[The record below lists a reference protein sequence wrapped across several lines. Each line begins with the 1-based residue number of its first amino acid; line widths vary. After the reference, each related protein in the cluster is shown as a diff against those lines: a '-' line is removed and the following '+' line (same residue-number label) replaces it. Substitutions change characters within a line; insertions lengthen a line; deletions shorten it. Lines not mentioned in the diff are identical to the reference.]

1 LAINSIE
8 KNKRLESTTEYQ
20 IVHNDQVKDT
30 LLSLSAY
37 PYEYKGKRFCLLTI
51 ENLKSEVADDEAE
64 TKVGFHGIVGQNEK
78 MLDLFDTIKQIR
90 SSNDPVL
97 LQGESGTGKELVAI
111 AIHRESKRANRN
123 FVPVNCGALP
133 EGLLESEMFGHIKGA
148 FTGAT
153 YNKKGRFKLSD
164 QGTIFLDEI
173 SELSPSMQAK
183 FLRAIET
190 GTYEPVGS
198 DQPVTVNV
206 RVISAT
212 NTLLEKE
219 INKGR
224 FRSDLYYRLCVIP
237 ILIPP
242 LRDRRDDIPRLAD
255 YYLDKFSRNTP
266 HTKMEFSKEAIS
278 IIENYDWPGNVR
290 ELQNILKYAVL
301 KCKGSRITPVHF
313 PYYLFKNK
321 IHHVVGRRR
330 KLKLELTDVADALR
344 KTNGN
349 KRWAAELLGVSRSTL
364 YRYFERQKLRA
375 KESP

>member
-1 LAINSIE
+1 
-8 KNKRLESTTEYQ
+8 
-20 IVHNDQVKDT
+20 
-30 LLSLSAY
+30 
-37 PYEYKGKRFCLLTI
+37 
-51 ENLKSEVADDEAE
+51 
-64 TKVGFHGIVGQNEK
+64 

-90 SSNDPVL
+90 SSNDPVF
-97 LQGESGTGKELVAI
+97 LQGESGTGKELVAM
-111 AIHRESKRANRN
+111 AIHRESTRANRN

-153 YNKKGRFKLSD
+153 YNKKGRFKIAD
-164 QGTIFLDEI
+164 QGTIFLDEV
-173 SELSPSMQAK
+173 SEMSTSMQVK

-198 DQPVTVNV
+198 DQAVTVNV

-219 INKGR
+219 IDKGR

-242 LRDRRDDIPRLAD
+242 LRDRRDDISLLANH
-255 YYLDKFSRNTP
+255 YLDKFSRNS
-266 HTKMEFSKEAIS
+266 HHSKMEFSKEAIS
-278 IIENYDWPGNVR
+278 IIEKYDWPGNVR

-301 KCKGSRITPVHF
+301 KCKRSRITPEHF

-330 KLKLELTDVADALR
+330 KHKLELTAVADALR

-364 YRYFERQKLRA
+364 YRYFDRQEPRA